1 MMKLDFQRKRTIIV
15 AALALMVAADSGMA
29 IFSVARATS
38 KRSPQQE
45 LVAQTTQLKL
55 LQADVE
61 RARMIKKDSPAA
73 KRDCDEF
80 ENSLPLAG
88 SGYSVVSSELAEI
101 GSKAG
106 LQIGSVSFRQNDLE
120 GRGIAEV
127 TVDAEVTGDYKS
139 VVRFLNGLQRS
150 ANYYAVDS
158 LALNGEAG
166 GRVPSGAL
174 KLALHLKAYFK
185 AAA

>member
-1 MMKLDFQRKRTIIV
+1 MMKLDFHRQKTIIV
-15 AALALMVAADSGMA
+15 ATLVLLIAADSGMA

-38 KRSPQQE
+38 LRSPQQE
-45 LVAQTTQLKL
+45 LVGQTTQLKL
-55 LQADVE
+55 LQADVV
-61 RARMIKKDSPAA
+61 RARIIKKDSPVA

-88 SGYSVVSSELAEI
+88 TGYSVVSSELAEI

-106 LQIGSVSFRQNDLE
+106 LQIGSLSFHQNDLE
-120 GRGIAEV
+120 GRGITEV
-127 TVDAEVTGDYKS
+127 TVDVEITGNYKS
-139 VVRFLNGLQRS
+139 VVRFLNALQRS

-158 LALNGEAG
+158 LALNGEAT
-166 GRVPSGAL
+166 GRVPSGTL

-185 AAA
+185 AGA